1 MFSLFELPKCS
12 LSTSG
17 LSADGDRRISR
28 RELLRLGGLSLFGLS
43 SAQLT
48 ALRAASA
55 GDDAAAARRHHSCV
69 FVFLFGGPSHIDLW
83 DMKPEAPAEIRG
95 EFKPVATKTPGL
107 QLCQHLPLLARQT
120 DKLCLLRSMTHHM
133 PVHGPACS
141 EMYTGREYF
150 GPPTTDQAR
159 PEDWPSLSS
168 LVMRFAATGSGL
180 PPSIV
185 LPWYS
190 QFDGQAKR
198 IAGQTGGRMGESFNA
213 LLIDGDPS
221 QVDFEVQGLKSQDE
235 ITDHRLARRRELLF
249 ELASGAGSPLAG
261 GQATA
266 DFAAHRETAFSLLA
280 QQPIRRAFALQ
291 QETAAMRERYGY
303 TKLGQSLLLARR
315 LVEAG
320 GSLITV
326 NWDDESK
333 HDKVSPFWDTHHENF
348 PKLKNH
354 LCPIFDRAFAAFLE
368 DLHERGLL
376 DSTLVVVTGE
386 FGRTPKIG
394 QFVQN
399 GMTQP
404 TGRDHWPHAFTVLL
418 AGGGVRGGQVY
429 GATNKSGGYVDD
441 KPVSPADLAA
451 TILSHLGVD
460 ISLPYFDEFQRIEQR
475 ICPGRPI
482 LDLG

>member
-1 MFSLFELPKCS
+1 MLSLFELP
-12 LSTSG
+12 
-17 LSADGDRRISR
+17 RRRLVANCGERASR
-28 RELLRLGGLSLFGLS
+28 RELLRLGGLSLLGLS
-43 SAQLT
+43 SARLT
-48 ALRAASA
+48 ALRTVAAA
-55 GDDAAAARRHHSCV
+55 DPAIAARRHHSCV

-83 DMKPEAPAEIRG
+83 DMKPEAPVEIRG
-95 EFKPVATKTPGL
+95 EFKPVATNAPGIE
-107 QLCQHLPLLARQT
+107 LCEHLPLLARQT
-120 DKLCLLRSMTHHM
+120 DKLCLLRSMTHQM

-159 PEDWPSLSS
+159 PEDWPSLSA
-168 LVMRFAATGSGL
+168 LAMRFAAPAEGL

-190 QFDGQAKR
+190 QFDGQEKR
-198 IAGQTGGRMGESFNA
+198 IAGQTGGRMGERYNA

-221 QVDFEVQGLKSQDE
+221 RADFEVQGLKSQNHVNDS
-235 ITDHRLARRRELLF
+235 RLAQRRQLLGR
-249 ELASGAGSPLAG
+249 LAANAAPALDG
-261 GQATA
+261 GRAVA
-266 DFAAHRETAFSLLA
+266 EFAAQRETAFSLLA
-280 QQPIRRAFALQ
+280 QAHTRRAFELQ
-291 QETAAMRERYGY
+291 QEPAAVRERYGY

-333 HDKVSPFWDTHHENF
+333 HDKVSPFWDTHHDNF
-348 PKLKNH
+348 PKLKQH

-368 DLHERGLL
+368 DLHARGLL

-399 GMTQP
+399 GMTQR
-404 TGRDHWPHAFTVLL
+404 TGRDHWPQAFTVLL

-429 GATNKSGGYVDD
+429 GATNRTGGYVDE
-441 KPVSPADLAA
+441 KAVTPADLAA

-460 ISLPYFDEFQRIEQR
+460 ATLPYFDGFQRIEQR
-475 ICPGRPI
+475 ICTGRPI
-482 LDLG
+482 RDLS